1 MLRSIAIINK
11 SYFKKSLPVMAA
23 SSALLCSAA
32 FAGIEFTPD
41 PDVIDLQPKTQQ
53 TMAPAPTSA
62 GAGDSASSDASAPA
76 VSKSTGMRM
85 VRDGTDYDALKLQ
98 WEKSLGGSRTDG
110 LTDVITRRSD
120 LASVAVGFTS
130 SQSSGRSDA
139 WVVVLD
145 ATGRLLWEK
154 SVGGP
159 RNDRANGV
167 VDLPD
172 GSLLVVGSTVAEQSG
187 RAVGLV
193 VKLSSAGDI
202 LWRKE
207 MSGQAGLELHTIVA
221 LGQDRVIVGGADGDE
236 SGFVAELKAD
246 GSPAWQQ
253 RLVDEGPDVV
263 RALVRMANGE
273 TIVAGERTQLF
284 DTDAA
289 VARLSLRGDIVWSQT
304 YGGDDNDS
312 FTDVSA
318 VNGGGLVAVGTTFRE
333 ADFEQG
339 WLVQLTGQGD
349 IEWEKEFGNSGVD
362 SLTGV
367 TVLNDQSLIVVG
379 KTDSGNDSVPNS
391 WVMRLS
397 EQGGVIKTKSLGEDY
412 VDGLVSITARPD
424 GTFTAVGYIQRDF
437 DAQLDGYVALLGT
450 PLSTKKRPVYA
461 AADGP
466 TLFVPGGGSLTTER
480 ATVQILGNVIHD
492 RPVTQLF
499 VDGQQTEVLP
509 NGAFIKQVSVPI
521 GQTEITIDAV
531 DDENVIGSTS
541 VTVVRTE
548 PGQLQQNGDF
558 TELLAS
564 VEFGRYHA
572 VVIGNNDY
580 PAKDIPSLRSAVN
593 DAKAVAKILK
603 EDYDFEVELL
613 ENAKRSDILNVLDK
627 KSRELGAEDNLLLYY
642 AGHGYYDEDV
652 DLGYWLPSDATMES
666 KDAWIRNSAITDS
679 IKSMNAK
686 HVLLVA
692 DSCFS
697 GTLLR
702 NVDVKRTGR
711 FYEQMANR
719 SARLVMTSGGIEP
732 VMDEGGD
739 GHSVFAR
746 NLIRKLRSPDPIID
760 GTSLYQAIREPVV
773 MTSEQVPQY
782 SNIRFV
788 DSDGGDFLF
797 VKKAK

>member
-1 MLRSIAIINK
+1 MVI
-11 SYFKKSLPVMAA
+11 VA
-23 SSALLCSAA
+23 SSVLLCGAA
-32 FAGIEFTPD
+32 VAGIEFTPD
-41 PDVIDLQPKTQQ
+41 PDTTAVQGGS
-53 TMAPAPTSA
+53 PAPLTSTA
-62 GAGDSASSDASAPA
+62 ASTTSNSASPAAVVASPIN
-76 VSKSTGMRM
+76 KPKQDGMRM
-85 VRDGTDYDALKLQ
+85 VRDGQDYDALKLQ
-98 WEKSLGGSRTDG
+98 WEKTLGGVRTDG
-110 LTDVITRRSD
+110 LSDVITRRSD

-154 SVGGP
+154 SIGGP
-159 RNDRANGV
+159 RNDRANSV

-172 GSLLVVGSTVAEQSG
+172 GSLLVVGSTIAEQTG

-193 VKLSSAGDI
+193 VKLSSSGDI

-207 MSGQAGLELHTIVA
+207 MSGQGALELQTVVA
-221 LGQDRVIVGGADGDE
+221 LGQARVVVAGTDGDD
-236 SGFVAELKAD
+236 SGYVAELKAD
-246 GSPAWQQ
+246 GTPAWQQ
-253 RLVDEGPDVV
+253 RLSQEGPDIVH
-263 RALVRMANGE
+263 ALVRMANGE
-273 TIVAGERTQLF
+273 IVVAGERTELF
-284 DTDAA
+284 DSDAA
-289 VARLSLRGDIVWSQT
+289 VARLSVSGSVVWSKT
-304 YGGDDNDS
+304 HGGDDNDV
-312 FTDVSA
+312 FTDIA
-318 VNGGGLVAVGTTFRE
+318 VTTGGDIVAVGTTYRGE
-333 ADFEQG
+333 NREQG
-339 WLVQLTGQGD
+339 WLVQLDAGGEIQ
-349 IEWEKEFGNSGVD
+349 WEKTFGNGGVD
-362 SLTGV
+362 RLTGV

-379 KTDSGNDSVPNS
+379 KTDTDNDSVPNS

-397 EQGGVIKTKSLGEDY
+397 QQGSVVKTKALGEDY
-412 VDGLVSITARPD
+412 VDGLQAITARPD
-424 GTFTAVGYIQRDF
+424 GTFAAVGYIQRDF
-437 DAQLDGYVALLGT
+437 DAQMDGYVALLGT
-450 PLSTKKRPVYA
+450 PLSSKKRPVYA

-466 TLFVPGGGSLTTER
+466 TLFVPGGGTLTTER
-480 ATVQILGNVIHD
+480 ATVQVLGNVLHD

-499 VDGQQTEVLP
+499 VDGKQTEILP
-509 NGAFIKQVSVPI
+509 NGAFVKQVSVPI
-521 GQTEITIDAV
+521 GRTEITIDAV
-531 DDENVIGSTS
+531 DDENILGTTTVVI
-541 VTVVRTE
+541 VRTE
-548 PGQLQQNGDF
+548 PGQLQNDGDF

-580 PAKDIPSLRSAVN
+580 PADDIPSLRSAVN
-593 DAKAVAKILK
+593 DAKAVAKILE
-603 EDYDFEVELL
+603 EDYGFEVDLIK
-613 ENAKRSDILNVLDK
+613 NAKRSDILSVLDK

-666 KDAWIRNSAITDS
+666 KDAWIRNSSITDS
-679 IKSMNAK
+679 IKAMNAK

-746 NLIRKLRSPDPIID
+746 NLLRKLRSSDQIID

-797 VKKAK
+797 VKKTK